1 MSLLAPLGLLA
12 LFSLPLILLLHLLR
26 ERRRRVVVPSLLLWQ
41 QLPQRPPPRRRR
53 FPPFTLLLLLHLL
66 IAALLALALAQP
78 AWTLAFFGPD
88 EQLVVIIDTSTS
100 MAAVRPGLVGSRLE
114 TARDQVRRQIASLGP
129 QASLALVATHPEP
142 RLLAQAGPEG
152 AAQLLAALEEL
163 QAAGTGS
170 NLTQALTL
178 GEALLQGQTGG
189 RILVLTDAALPQSE
203 LDALRERPRSVAV
216 EWVNLGGTLD
226 NLALVTLAARPRSS
240 SGPTPVYARVVNYG
254 ETSVRTNLRL
264 YGDDQ
269 LLDTR
274 AVSLGPAGEVELTW
288 RIPQGVRLLRAELE
302 SRDALAADDLAMLSL
317 AQQRPLQA
325 LLVSEQPSALLRA
338 LRVLPEL
345 SLEVVS
351 YAAYPSSPLVAEAD
365 LTIFDGAMPLDW
377 PAGAVW
383 VINPPP
389 GSALLPAGELV
400 VTQGQL
406 VSSAALFDDVSLA
419 GVAFGPVRRLDAP
432 AWLEPLLV
440 QGGQPLMLRG
450 RYEASEVLVW
460 NFDLAQGKLTSRLAF
475 PLLVA
480 RSVGELTPPTLP
492 GAILLGETLELTVDP
507 RATQIE
513 IVAPNGSVRVL
524 TPQPNEPILVQ
535 FDQPGFYTIAEQAG
549 RQNLFTGTLA
559 VNAGTPSESNL
570 RARVLP
576 APSTPATLTLNESDQ
591 SRPLWPWLALAA
603 LTIMVLEWL
612 YVHGRKQVVT

>member
-12 LFSLPLILLLHLLR
+12 LFSLPLVLLLHLLR

-53 FPPFTLLLLLHLL
+53 FPPPTLLLLLHLL

-78 AWTLAFFGPD
+78 AWTLALFGRD
-88 EQLVVIIDTSTS
+88 EQLVLIIDTSTS
-100 MAAVRPGLVGSRLE
+100 MAAVRPGLVESRLE
-114 TARDQVRRQIASLGP
+114 AARNLARRQIANLG
-129 QASLALVATHPEP
+129 ARTSLALVATHPEP

-152 AAQLLAALEEL
+152 AAQLLAALEDL
-163 QAAGTGS
+163 RAAGTGS
-170 NLTQALTL
+170 NLAQALTL
-178 GEALLQGQTGG
+178 GEALLQGQSGG

-203 LDALRERPRSVAV
+203 LDALGARPRSVAV
-216 EWVNLGGTLD
+216 EWLNLGGTLD
-226 NLALVTLAARPRSS
+226 NLALVNFAARPRS

-254 ETSVRTNLRL
+254 ETSVRTALRL

-302 SRDALAADDLAMLSL
+302 SRDALAADDVATLSL

-351 YAAYPSSPLVAEAD
+351 FEDYPSSPLVTEAD
-365 LTIFDGAMPLDW
+365 LTIFDGAMPLAW

-389 GSALLPAGELV
+389 GSALLPVGELV
-400 VTQGQL
+400 AAQGQL
-406 VSSAALFDDVSLA
+406 ASSAAIFDDLSLA
-419 GVAFGPVRRLDAP
+419 GVNFGLVRELVPP

-440 QGGQPLMLRG
+440 QGGQPLIVRG
-450 RYEASEVLVW
+450 RYATSDVLVW
-460 NFDLAQGKLTSRLAF
+460 NIDLAQGNFTSRLAF

-480 RSVGELTPPTLP
+480 RSVGDLTPPALP
-492 GAILLGETLELTVDP
+492 GAMLLGETLEVTLDP
-507 RATQIE
+507 RTTQLE
-513 IVAPNGSVRVL
+513 IVAPNGYVQVR

-535 FDQPGFYTIAEQAG
+535 FDQPGFYTLAEQAEG
-549 RQNLFTGTLA
+549 QNIFTGTIA
-559 VNAGTPSESNL
+559 INAGTPSESNL
-570 RARVLP
+570 RARILP
-576 APSTPATLTLNESDQ
+576 APSTPAAVTLNEADQ
-591 SRPLWPWLALAA
+591 MQPLWPWLALSA
-603 LTIMVLEWL
+603 LVIMVLEWF
-612 YVHGRKQVVT
+612 YVHGRRQVLT